1 MTISAIMNKIF
12 ITIMLA
18 LSTLVCSGQPFLS
31 KYPKLPKNNLSE
43 FFSDWETYSDSIALR
58 AVKNDS
64 LIDMV
69 VAYNYRPKELERRTC
84 LSGKNAVPKYHVM
97 PHYINVERYYMD
109 VDTTVFNPRY
119 GFPYHYPELKD
130 NEYRIDSI
138 IPQLPY
144 RGLYLTSDISKT
156 LSTFVGGCRKGDKIE
171 KINKG
176 NLKILKKYIPVDY
189 GHWGGYWWFT
199 SFPLITNI
207 CYADNLIAVKI
218 RTSWWTGEETWYI
231 KKDDEFVRREEPAGV
246 WIE

>member
-1 MTISAIMNKIF
+1 
-12 ITIMLA
+12 
-18 LSTLVCSGQPFLS
+18 
-31 KYPKLPKNNLSE
+31 
-43 FFSDWETYSDSIALR
+43 
-58 AVKNDS
+58 
-64 LIDMV
+64 MV
-69 VAYNYRPKELERRTC
+69 VAYNYLPMQLEGTTYRF
-84 LSGKNAVPKYHVM
+84 GKNAPPKYHVM

-231 KKDDEFVRREEPAGV
+231 KKDDEFVRREEPAGE